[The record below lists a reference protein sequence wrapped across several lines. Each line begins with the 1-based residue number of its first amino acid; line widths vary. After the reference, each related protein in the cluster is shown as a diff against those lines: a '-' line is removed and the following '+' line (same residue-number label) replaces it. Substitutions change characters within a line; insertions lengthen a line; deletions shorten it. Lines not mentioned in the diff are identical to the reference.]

1 MDTSDESVVASFS
14 GALRDVPGGR
24 NLVKADPFLRKPL
37 ARQKKKEDEEE
48 ERERVAAAGLAEEKR
63 TVTAEPLPQQT
74 ELERRNRR
82 RRASVL
88 TRNFDQVTLGRTGL
102 LSGARV

>member
-1 MDTSDESVVASFS
+1 MDTSDESFVANFA

-24 NLVKADPFLRKPL
+24 NIVKADPFLRKPL
-37 ARQKKKEDEEE
+37 ARKKKAEDEEE
-48 ERERVAAAGLAEEKR
+48 ERERVAAAKVTEERR
-63 TVTAEPLPQQT
+63 TVTAEPLTQRT

-88 TRNFDQVTLGRTGL
+88 TRNFDQPTLGRAGL
-102 LSGARV
+102 LGGGR